1 MSRRYII
8 LARAAVLAVSASAA
22 ITPAMIT
29 LAMASPAGA
38 AACAAKLGKS
48 AQIIYNA
55 VAPQVSGGGDL
66 RGLVTDQTR
75 GLVMSGQISRGD
87 ARPAAEAAGQCL
99 EQLRS

>member
-1 MSRRYII
+1 MSRRHIV
-8 LARAAVLAVSASAA
+8 LTLGAVIAVSSPVVIA
-22 ITPAMIT
+22 P
-29 LAMASPAGA
+29 AMASPAGA

-48 AQIIYNA
+48 AQLIYNA
-55 VAPQVSGGGDL
+55 VAPQASGSGDL

-87 ARPAAEAAGQCL
+87 ARPAAEAAGRCL